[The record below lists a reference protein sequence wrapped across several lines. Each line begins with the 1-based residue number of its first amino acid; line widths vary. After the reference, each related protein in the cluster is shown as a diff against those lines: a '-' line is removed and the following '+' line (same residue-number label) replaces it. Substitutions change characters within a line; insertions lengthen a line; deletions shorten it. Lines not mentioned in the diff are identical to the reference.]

1 MQSIDCTILNR
12 YKDWV
17 SNEVGKLGFGCVLV
31 TVYSQ
36 AAGITCLGKYML
48 TTSFTLFLS
57 HGKIIEE
64 KF

>member
-1 MQSIDCTILNR
+1 MLKKPKIRKAAD
-12 YKDWV
+12 V
-17 SNEVGKLGFGCVLV
+17 VGKLGFGCVLV

-48 TTSFTLFLS
+48 TTSFTLFLG